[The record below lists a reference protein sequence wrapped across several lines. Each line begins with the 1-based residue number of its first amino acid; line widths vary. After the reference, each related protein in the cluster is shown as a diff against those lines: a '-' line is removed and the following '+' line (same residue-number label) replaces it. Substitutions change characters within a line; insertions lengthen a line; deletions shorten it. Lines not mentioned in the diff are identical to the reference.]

1 MYCGDGG
8 FILVDH
14 NARTAVF
21 SGMLHLLLTPQIGK
35 STTNLGGLLSLN
47 ARPNFPMASLSPN
60 SCCASSRVPLY
71 LQIQPF
77 SSSWKTRFR
86 VVEKSDSVDCQ
97 LVEWTDS
104 GAVSSLLSSV
114 WGNNQKQEYCR

>member
-71 LQIQPF
+71 L
-77 SSSWKTRFR
+77 
-86 VVEKSDSVDCQ
+86 
-97 LVEWTDS
+97 
-104 GAVSSLLSSV
+104 
-114 WGNNQKQEYCR
+114 